1 MAMLTLLSR
10 LLHRSRQ
17 RSAPDAPGRD
27 GGLSPSAS
35 SFFEQQRQ
43 WLHAQ
48 EPDTHRQW
56 QYLRNVL
63 QPEGVPVPPKPSTG
77 FSKVLR
83 PALVAGILASAAGM
97 VAILMVTSPKEALTY
112 QTGRGQLSK
121 VTLADSSRVTLNH
134 TSALTVTQYKS
145 KEPRIVHL
153 KGEAFFQ
160 VQKNGSSFIV
170 ETASGSIEVLGTEFN
185 VRERNGRLEV
195 AVVSGKV
202 QVRVLNDDESS
213 TTVLPAGTLVSFG
226 PDRMNATP
234 EPILFEDYPGWLHGR
249 LTFQKTPLTDVCDE
263 LEARFDIEVRIAQP
277 ALAKE
282 NISGVLDSR
291 NAESAVQTLAQ
302 LTSLRVRHDDKS
314 FTLY

>member
-1 MAMLTLLSR
+1 
-10 LLHRSRQ
+10 
-17 RSAPDAPGRD
+17 
-27 GGLSPSAS
+27 
-35 SFFEQQRQ
+35 
-43 WLHAQ
+43 
-48 EPDTHRQW
+48 
-56 QYLRNVL
+56 
-63 QPEGVPVPPKPSTG
+63 
-77 FSKVLR
+77 
-83 PALVAGILASAAGM
+83 M
-97 VAILMVTSPKEALTY
+97 VAILMVTSPREALIY
-112 QTGRGQLSK
+112 ETGRGQLST
-121 VTLADSSRVTLNH
+121 VTLSDSSRVTLNH
-134 TSALTVTQYKS
+134 TSALTVTQYQPT
-145 KEPRIVHL
+145 EPRIVHL

-160 VQKNGSSFIV
+160 VHKNGSSFTV
-170 ETASGSIEVLGTEFN
+170 ETASGSVEVLGTEFN

-202 QVRVLNDDESS
+202 QVRVVNNGETS

-234 EPILFEDYPGWLHGR
+234 EPILFKDYPGWLHGR
-249 LTFQKTPLTDVCDE
+249 LTFQKTPLADVCDE

-302 LTSLRVRHDDKS
+302 LTSLRVRHDIKS